1 MRLKKLSLKNVM
13 SHRDTEIDLNKLTIL
28 TGVSNS
34 GKSVF
39 IRALRLLLENKPSGI
54 DLMSHFAKRGE
65 SMSVSVECED
75 DEGNSHTIERIR
87 SKSKNDYVL
96 DGKTLK
102 AFGSD
107 VPESITRITRLS
119 DVTFQNQ
126 SDPNFMLSMTD
137 GEVSRLIA
145 SVVGLNEID
154 RAFSALNSMK
164 KENDANL
171 KAAEV
176 GYATEN
182 ARLQKF
188 SGVDNAVKTVESL
201 VPIENDLVSATNAY
215 KDIDTFYSVNGDFL
229 EKVFEDLT
237 EKISRINELEKFISN
252 EKIPSYVSQTEEL
265 MWIDKTVVFLR
276 NLSVCSNSDLEKIE
290 KYFSEIVEL
299 MKSYKFSN
307 DEIERMNEMISDV
320 ESISEKVSDSFDVDD
335 AVRDFM
341 KLCSELT
348 SKVETVESDVERYN
362 DVSEFVSEIG
372 EIVSECRESE
382 AIVSDY
388 EEEFKEWLKTHPV
401 CPQCGAEQKHW
412 SKNLLSNV

>member
-28 TGVSNS
+28 TGISNS

-107 VPESITRITRLS
+107 VPESITRITHLS

-201 VPIENDLVSATNAY
+201 VPIENDLVFATNAY

-229 EKVFEDLT
+229 EKIFEDLT

-276 NLSVCSNSDLEKIE
+276 NLSVCSNSDLEKFE

-299 MKSYKFSN
+299 MKSYKFCN

-320 ESISEKVSDSFDVDD
+320 ESISENVSDSFDVDD
-335 AVRDFM
+335 DVRDFM

>member
-39 IRALRLLLENKPSGI
+39 IRALRLLLENRPSGI
-54 DLMSHFAKRGE
+54 DLLSHFAKRGE

-107 VPESITRITRLS
+107 VPESITQITRLS

-171 KAAEV
+171 KAAEI

-188 SGVDNAVKTVESL
+188 SGIHDAVKMIECLS
-201 VPIENDLVSATNAY
+201 PIENDFVSVTNVY
-215 KDIDTFYSVNGDFL
+215 EDIDTFYAVNGEFL
-229 EKVFEDLT
+229 EKNFDDFS
-237 EKISRINELEKFISN
+237 EKFSRINEIEKIISDD
-252 EKIPSYVSQTEEL
+252 KIPSYVSQTEEL

-276 NLSVCSNSDLEKIE
+276 NLSVCSNSDFEKFEKI
-290 KYFSEIVEL
+290 FSEIVEL
-299 MKSYKFSN
+299 LKGYKSCN

-320 ESISEKVSDSFDVDD
+320 ESISENVSDSFNVDD
-335 AVRDFM
+335 AVCDFM

-348 SKVETVESDVERYN
+348 SKVETSESDVKRYN

-372 EIVSECRESE
+372 SAVSECRESE
-382 AIVSDY
+382 TIVSDY